1 MFCNQSRFDLPTAIV
16 TESIFNQLVDSAQT
30 RWLTSEHRRLREALA
45 NSSPKFLAEPSG
57 KAERGEV
64 RRGLRSAEG
73 RLLPE
78 GRKNEVRRGLRSAEG
93 RLLPEGRK
101 NDGISTSVQTT
112 PTPPNSGGEKNTLLD
127 QWANDENFIKFCQGQ
142 EASRK
147 RGAGGKTKGEI
158 FKALTIDKKLQTYC
172 DNLKKSLPFVIFIAT
187 YIETASASGK
197 LGCWRKQAA
206 CRLNG
211 LCVIDFDHIEGD
223 CRAVWEEAYA
233 KLSDKD
239 KSRILLVYITP
250 SGHGLK
256 VVFMADV
263 AVGNLIDNQ
272 KDFSKKLGLNPD
284 EACKDASRGAFLTT
298 REDIILLDERIFTY
312 ENPAF
317 GEKYNELY
325 HAGKSQPT
333 DLFTTTMTTKTTD
346 AVNGG
351 NNLAC
356 GEGKKF
362 SPCERPE
369 VERSKLSEL
378 SSKQEPELS
387 YNGVPYVKIIEA
399 WLDGKDLTNKRHDTL
414 VELANHL
421 RYLVGKNAKKI
432 EEVVMSLPWVQDL
445 AAEGEDVAGTVSSVM
460 GWRYNERMPDRLRE
474 ALGKVGALDSPPK
487 LGGVRGGLR
496 SAEGRLLPEGR
507 KNNGIS
513 EAVQTTPPD
522 GTPPN
527 LGGEKDTDIYAMLPL
542 DKWAEELQEMAEFY
556 PCMKELFLNAHPHK
570 LPAILFSSAALFGT
584 LMTRAYYHF
593 WYEPEI
599 VRRLNY
605 CIFII
610 GDPGAGKNV
619 IEKFYFKIADPMIQ
633 ADQCLI
639 DAVNRYKDGR
649 TERTTSTKAQKGD
662 ALKKPVVGIRV
673 HPARTATGEFIRHM
687 LAAVENV
694 QGTPMNLHMFSFDSE
709 LDNVTKN
716 NKGGDWKDREILE
729 LKAFHN
735 EQDGQMYANQ
745 ESITGMFN
753 VFWNFIYTGTPYA
766 LHRKVN
772 QRNFGT
778 GMSTRLAVIPLP
790 DKGMAQRHQKR
801 DPSANETLRTWA
813 YRLDRVEGEIPIEPL
828 NDETYD
834 WQSSR
839 LEIAEFNGDKAD
851 RTLLKRIPY
860 YGIGVSLPFILMRH
874 WDEWQESKTLTM
886 DDTDK
891 RLCRLAMEIQYKCQ
905 QFFFGEM
912 AFNYFADQNKEFVVR
927 RRTTRYD
934 DCYRKLPDEF
944 KTQQFM
950 DCFGCSNATAA
961 RSISRF
967 KEDGIIENVKF
978 GVYKKILME
987 LP

>member
-1 MFCNQSRFDLPTAIV
+1 MFCCQQRFDLPTAIV
-16 TESIFNQLVDSAQT
+16 TAAIFNNLVDSAQT
-30 RWLTSEHRRLREALA
+30 KWLTTQHRKLREAL
-45 NSSPKFLAEPSG
+45 PSI
-57 KAERGEV
+57 
-64 RRGLRSAEG
+64 LEG
-73 RLLPE
+73 DAALL
-78 GRKNEVRRGLRSAEG
+78 N
-93 RLLPEGRK
+93 
-101 NDGISTSVQTT
+101 
-112 PTPPNSGGEKNTLLD
+112 
-127 QWANDENFIKFCQGQ
+127 QWAQDENFIKFCQGQ
-142 EASRK
+142 EASK
-147 RGAGGKTKGEI
+147 KKVAGGKTKGEV
-158 FKALTIDKKLQTYC
+158 FKELTIEKKLQTYC

-187 YIETASASGK
+187 YMETASASGK

-223 CRAVWEEAYA
+223 CRAVWEEAYL
-233 KLSDKD
+233 KLSDED
-239 KSRILLVYITP
+239 KARILLVYITP

-263 AVGNLIDNQ
+263 NVGNLIDNQ
-272 KDFSKKLGLNPD
+272 KDFSAKLGLNPD

-298 REDIILLDERIFTY
+298 REDIILINEEKLFTY
-312 ENPAF
+312 ENEEF
-317 GEKYNELY
+317 GKKFNDSY
-325 HAGKSQPT
+325 HAGKSQSTLDFAPSS
-333 DLFTTTMTTKTTD
+333 
-346 AVNGG
+346 AAGG
-351 NNLAC
+351 N
-356 GEGKKF
+356 
-362 SPCERPE
+362 
-369 VERSKLSEL
+369 L
-378 SSKQEPELS
+378 SSVQGAGENQQGVSGVDGGNVRNAESLM
-387 YNGVPYVKIIEA
+387 YNGVPFTKIIEA
-399 WLDGKDLTNKRHDTL
+399 WLDGVNLDKNRHNTLT
-414 VELANHL
+414 ELASHL
-421 RYLVGKNAKKI
+421 RYLIGKNPKKI
-432 EEVVMSLPWVQDL
+432 TEVVLSLPWVQDL

-460 GWRYNERMPDRLRE
+460 GWRYNEKMPEQLRK
-474 ALGKVGALDSPPK
+474 ALYKVGALSDHTTSDPSSPK
-487 LGGVRGGLR
+487 
-496 SAEGRLLPEGR
+496 EGSS
-507 KNNGIS
+507 KS
-513 EAVQTTPPD
+513 
-522 GTPPN
+522 
-527 LGGEKDTDIYAMLPL
+527 DIYAMLPL

-570 LPAILFSSAALFGT
+570 MPAILFSSAALFGT
-584 LMTRAYYHF
+584 LMTRAYYYF
-593 WYEPEI
+593 WYEPEV

-891 RLCRLAMEIQYKCQ
+891 RLCRLAMEIQYRCQ

-912 AFNYFADQNKEFVVR
+912 AYNYYADQNKEFVVR

-934 DCYRKLPDEF
+934 ECYRKLPDEF

-961 RSISRF
+961 RSIKRF

-978 GVYKKILME
+978 GLYKKVLME

>member
-30 RWLTSEHRRLREALA
+30 KWLTTEHRKLREALA
-45 NSSPKFLAEPSG
+45 NSAPKFLAEPSG

-78 GRKNEVRRGLRSAEG
+78 GRKNEGT
-93 RLLPEGRK
+93 
-101 NDGISTSVQTT
+101 STSVQTT
-112 PTPPNSGGEKNTLLD
+112 PAPPNSGGEKITLLNR
-127 QWANDENFIKFCQGQ
+127 WAQDENFIKFCQRQ

-147 RGAGGKTKGEI
+147 KAAGGKTKGEV
-158 FKALTIDKKLQTYC
+158 FKALTIEKKLQTYC

-211 LCVIDFDHIEGD
+211 LCVIDFDHVDEGVQTTPPD
-223 CRAVWEEAYA
+223 GTPPNLGGERLREIWEEAYN
-233 KLSDKD
+233 KLSDED
-239 KSRILLVYITP
+239 KARILLVYITP

-263 AVGNLIDNQ
+263 NVGNLIDNQ
-272 KDFSKKLGLNPD
+272 KDFSAKLGLNPD

-312 ENPAF
+312 ENPVF
-317 GEKYNELY
+317 GEKYNEQY
-325 HAGKSQPT
+325 RAGKSQPT
-333 DLFTTTMTTKTTD
+333 DLFTTTMTTKTTS
-346 AVNGG
+346 AANGG
-351 NNLAC
+351 NNLAS
-356 GEGKKF
+356 GEDK
-362 SPCERPE
+362 
-369 VERSKLSEL
+369 EL
-378 SSKQEPELS
+378 SKFFELS

-432 EEVVMSLPWVQDL
+432 EEVVMQLPWVQDL
-445 AAEGEDVAGTVSSVM
+445 AAEGENVSSTVASVIDFKYHE
-460 GWRYNERMPDRLRE
+460 WMPKKMKE
-474 ALGKVGALDSPPK
+474 ALRKVGAVD
-487 LGGVRGGLR
+487 
-496 SAEGRLLPEGR
+496 
-507 KNNGIS
+507 
-513 EAVQTTPPD
+513 QTTPPD

-619 IEKFYFKIADPMIQ
+619 IEKFYFKIADPIIQ
-633 ADQCLI
+633 SDQCLI

-801 DPSANETLRTWA
+801 DPHANEALRTWA

-828 NDETYD
+828 NDETFD

-874 WDEWQESKTLTM
+874 WDEWQEHKTLTM

-927 RRTTRYD
+927 RRTTRFD

-944 KTQQFM
+944 RTQQMM
-950 DCFGCSNATAA
+950 DSFQCSQPTA
-961 RSISRF
+961 SRNITRF
-967 KEDGIIENVKF
+967 LQDGIIERIAHGTYRK
-978 GVYKKILME
+978 LLQE

>member
-16 TESIFNQLVDSAQT
+16 TAEIFNNLVDSAQT
-30 RWLTSEHRRLREALA
+30 RWLTKEHRRLREAL
-45 NSSPKFLAEPSG
+45 PSILEG
-57 KAERGEV
+57 DSE
-64 RRGLRSAEG
+64 LSA
-73 RLLPE
+73 
-78 GRKNEVRRGLRSAEG
+78 
-93 RLLPEGRK
+93 
-101 NDGISTSVQTT
+101 
-112 PTPPNSGGEKNTLLD
+112 
-127 QWANDENFIKFCQGQ
+127 QWANDENFLKFCQGQ

-147 RGAGGKTKGEI
+147 KAAGGKTKGEV
-158 FKALTIDKKLQTYC
+158 FKALTIEKKLQTYC

-223 CRAVWEEAYA
+223 CRAVWEEAFN
-233 KLSDKD
+233 KLSDED
-239 KSRILLVYITP
+239 KARILLVYITP

-263 AVGNLIDNQ
+263 NVGNLIDNQ
-272 KDFSKKLGLNPD
+272 KDFSAKLGLNPD

-298 REDIILLDERIFTY
+298 REDIILINEEKLFTY
-312 ENPAF
+312 ENEAF
-317 GEKYNELY
+317 GKKYNDSY
-325 HAGKSQPT
+325 RNGHSQPT
-333 DLFTTTMTTKTTD
+333 VCPAGSSVAAGHTGQGSHDTGGEDPEAATVMT
-346 AVNGG
+346 
-351 NNLAC
+351 
-356 GEGKKF
+356 
-362 SPCERPE
+362 
-369 VERSKLSEL
+369 
-378 SSKQEPELS
+378 
-387 YNGVPYVKIIEA
+387 YNSVPYVKIIEA
-399 WLDGKDLTNKRHDTL
+399 WLEGVNLDKNRHNTLT
-414 VELANHL
+414 ELASHL
-421 RYLVGKNAKKI
+421 RYLIGKNPKKI
-432 EEVVMSLPWVQDL
+432 TEVVTSLPWVKDL

-460 GWRYNERMPDRLRE
+460 GWRYNERMPDKLRE
-474 ALGKVGALDSPPK
+474 ALEKAGALEQKTSVSVGAAD
-487 LGGVRGGLR
+487 
-496 SAEGRLLPEGR
+496 
-507 KNNGIS
+507 
-513 EAVQTTPPD
+513 
-522 GTPPN
+522 
-527 LGGEKDTDIYAMLPL
+527 DIYAQLPL
-542 DKWAEELQEMAEFY
+542 DKWAEELQEMAEYY

-570 LPAILFSSAALFGT
+570 MPAILFSSAALFGT

-633 ADQCLI
+633 ADQCFI

-649 TERTTSTKAQKGD
+649 TERTTSTKAQKGE

-687 LAAVENV
+687 LAAVEIV
-694 QGTPMNLHMFSFDSE
+694 QGNPMNLHMFSFDSE

-729 LKAFHN
+729 LKSFHN

-790 DKGMAQRHQKR
+790 DKGMAQRHQKV
-801 DPSANETLRTWA
+801 DPNSNEALRMWA
-813 YRLDRVEGEIPIEPL
+813 YRLDKVEGEIPIEPL

-834 WQSSR
+834 WQSSH

-874 WDEWQESKTLTM
+874 WDEWQEHKTLTM

-950 DCFGCSNATAA
+950 DCFECSQPTAS
-961 RSISRF
+961 RSINRF
-967 KEDGIIENVKF
+967 LEDGIVERVERGK
-978 GVYKKILME
+978 YRKIASV

>member
-1 MFCNQSRFDLPTAIV
+1 MFCNQQRFDLPTAVV
-16 TESIFNQLVDSAQT
+16 TLSLFNSLVDSAQT
-30 RWLTSEHRRLREALA
+30 RWLTREHRRLREALP
-45 NSSPKFLAEPSG
+45 SILAGNTE
-57 KAERGEV
+57 
-64 RRGLRSAEG
+64 
-73 RLLPE
+73 LL
-78 GRKNEVRRGLRSAEG
+78 A
-93 RLLPEGRK
+93 
-101 NDGISTSVQTT
+101 
-112 PTPPNSGGEKNTLLD
+112 
-127 QWANDENFIKFCQGQ
+127 QWAQDGEFIKFCQGQ

-158 FKALTIDKKLQTYC
+158 FKALTLEKKLQTYC
-172 DNLKKSLPFVIFIAT
+172 DSLKKSLPFVIFIAT
-187 YIETASASGK
+187 YEETLSASGK
-197 LGCWRKQAA
+197 KGCWRKQAA

-223 CRAVWEEAYA
+223 PREVWAAAYD
-233 KLSDKD
+233 KLSDED
-239 KSRILLVYITP
+239 KARVLFVFVTP

-256 VVFMADV
+256 VVFIADA

-272 KDFSKKLGLNPD
+272 KVFSQKLGLNPD

-298 REDIILLDERIFTY
+298 REDIILIDEERLFTY
-312 ENPAF
+312 ENEEF
-317 GEKYNELY
+317 GKKYNSQY
-325 HAGKSQPT
+325 HAGNSQSTLDFAPT
-333 DLFTTTMTTKTTD
+333 AADTR
-346 AVNGG
+346 AVSTLQTAGENQPSVSGGDGG
-351 NNLAC
+351 NVRDA
-356 GEGKKF
+356 E
-362 SPCERPE
+362 SMM
-369 VERSKLSEL
+369 
-378 SSKQEPELS
+378 
-387 YNGVPYVKIIEA
+387 YNGVSYDKIIEA
-399 WLDGKDLTNKRHDTL
+399 WLDGVNLDKNRHNTLTDL
-414 VELANHL
+414 ASHL
-421 RYLVGKNAKKI
+421 RYLIGKNPKKI
-432 EEVVMSLPWVQDL
+432 TEVVMSLTWVQDL

-460 GWRYNERMPDRLRE
+460 GWRYNEKKPDKLRE
-474 ALGKVGALDSPPK
+474 ALEKVGALETKTSNISPQA
-487 LGGVRGGLR
+487 
-496 SAEGRLLPEGR
+496 S
-507 KNNGIS
+507 
-513 EAVQTTPPD
+513 D
-522 GTPPN
+522 
-527 LGGEKDTDIYAMLPL
+527 DIYAAMPL
-542 DKWAEELQEMAEFY
+542 DKWADELQEMAQFY

-570 LPAILFSSAALFGT
+570 LPAILFSSAAMFGT
-584 LMTRAYYHF
+584 LMTRANYHF
-593 WYEPEI
+593 WYEPEV

-649 TERTTSTKAQKGD
+649 TERTTSTKAQKGE

-687 LAAVENV
+687 LAAVETV
-694 QGTPMNLHMFSFDSE
+694 QGQPLNLHMFSFDSE
-709 LDNVTKN
+709 LDNVTKQ
-716 NKGGDWKDREILE
+716 NKGGDWKDREVLE

-790 DKGMAQRHQKR
+790 DKGLAQRHQQV
-801 DPSANETLRTWA
+801 DPNANETLRTWA
-813 YRLDRVEGEIPIEPL
+813 YRLDRVEGELPIEPL

-834 WQSSR
+834 WQSSH

-891 RLCRLAMEIQYKCQ
+891 RLCRLAMEIQYRCQ

-912 AFNYFADQNKEFVVR
+912 AFNYFADQNKEFVQR
-927 RRTTRYD
+927 RRTGRYEE
-934 DCYRKLPDEF
+934 CFRKLPDEF

-950 DCFGCSNATAA
+950 DGFGVSQSAA
-961 RSISRF
+961 QRSIARLQQD
-967 KEDGIIENVKF
+967 KLIERVKY
-978 GVYKKILME
+978 GVYRKVLQE

>member
-16 TESIFNQLVDSAQT
+16 TASIFNQLVDSAQT
-30 RWLTSEHRRLREALA
+30 RWLTREHRKLREALPSILEGDA
-45 NSSPKFLAEPSG
+45 ELLA
-57 KAERGEV
+57 
-64 RRGLRSAEG
+64 
-73 RLLPE
+73 
-78 GRKNEVRRGLRSAEG
+78 
-93 RLLPEGRK
+93 
-101 NDGISTSVQTT
+101 
-112 PTPPNSGGEKNTLLD
+112 

-147 RGAGGKTKGEI
+147 KAAGGKTKGEV
-158 FKALTIDKKLQTYC
+158 FKALTIEKKLQTYC

-223 CRAVWEEAYA
+223 CRAVWEGAYN
-233 KLSDKD
+233 KLSDED
-239 KSRILLVYITP
+239 KARILLVYITP

-272 KDFSKKLGLNPD
+272 KDFSAKLGLNPD

-317 GEKYNELY
+317 GEKYNEQY
-325 HAGKSQPT
+325 HAGHSQPT

-346 AVNGG
+346 AADGG
-351 NNLAC
+351 NNLAV
-356 GEGKKF
+356 GEDK
-362 SPCERPE
+362 
-369 VERSKLSEL
+369 KLSEL
-378 SSKQEPELS
+378 SEFLDEPSGKAERSSKQEPELS

-421 RYLVGKNAKKI
+421 RYLCGKNAKKI
-432 EEVVMSLPWVQDL
+432 EEVVMQLAWVQDL
-445 AAEGEDVAGTVSSVM
+445 AAEGENVSSTVASVIDFK
-460 GWRYNERMPDRLRE
+460 YYERMPKKMHE
-474 ALGKVGALDSPPK
+474 ALEKVGALEQK
-487 LGGVRGGLR
+487 
-496 SAEGRLLPEGR
+496 
-507 KNNGIS
+507 IS
-513 EAVQTTPPD
+513 DAAGAAD
-522 GTPPN
+522 
-527 LGGEKDTDIYAMLPL
+527 DIYAQLPL

-570 LPAILFSSAALFGT
+570 MPAILFSSAALFGT

-649 TERTTSTKAQKGD
+649 TERTTSTKAQKGE

-729 LKAFHN
+729 LKSFHN

-790 DKGMAQRHQKR
+790 DKGMAQRHQKV
-801 DPSANETLRTWA
+801 DPNSNEALRTWA

-834 WQSSR
+834 WQSSH

-927 RRTTRYD
+927 RRTTRFD

-944 KTQQFM
+944 KTQQMM
-950 DCFGCSNATAA
+950 DSFQCSQPTA
-961 RSISRF
+961 SRNITRF
-967 KEDGIIENVKF
+967 LQDGIIERIAH
-978 GVYKKILME
+978 GTYRKILQE

>member
-1 MFCNQSRFDLPTAIV
+1 MFCNQQRFDLPTAIV
-16 TESIFNQLVDSAQT
+16 TASIFNQLVDSAQT
-30 RWLTSEHRRLREALA
+30 KWLTNEHRKLREALP
-45 NSSPKFLAEPSG
+45 SILEGDTELLA
-57 KAERGEV
+57 
-64 RRGLRSAEG
+64 
-73 RLLPE
+73 
-78 GRKNEVRRGLRSAEG
+78 
-93 RLLPEGRK
+93 
-101 NDGISTSVQTT
+101 
-112 PTPPNSGGEKNTLLD
+112 
-127 QWANDENFIKFCQGQ
+127 QWAQDENFIKFCQGQ

-147 RGAGGKTKGEI
+147 KAAGGKTKGEV
-158 FKALTIDKKLQTYC
+158 FKALTIEKKLQAYC

-197 LGCWRKQAA
+197 MGCWRKQAA

-211 LCVIDFDHIEGD
+211 LCVIDVDHVDEETHPQPLPVREGSNNTL
-223 CRAVWEEAYA
+223 REIWAEAYS
-233 KLSDKD
+233 KLSDED
-239 KSRILLVYITP
+239 KARILLVYITP

-272 KDFSKKLGLNPD
+272 KDFSAKLGLNPD

-317 GEKYNELY
+317 GEKYNDSY

-333 DLFTTTMTTKTTD
+333 LQID
-346 AVNGG
+346 NGKLKID
-351 NNLAC
+351 NLATAP
-356 GEGKKF
+356 ENSQF
-362 SPCERPE
+362 SIVNSQLE
-369 VERSKLSEL
+369 
-378 SSKQEPELS
+378 

-421 RYLVGKNAKKI
+421 RYLIGKNPKKI
-432 EEVVMSLPWVQDL
+432 TEVVMSLPWVKDL

-460 GWRYNERMPDRLRE
+460 GWRYNERKPDKLRE
-474 ALGKVGALDSPPK
+474 ALEKVGALEKSTQKEPSP
-487 LGGVRGGLR
+487 LCT
-496 SAEGRLLPEGR
+496 SEG
-507 KNNGIS
+507 
-513 EAVQTTPPD
+513 
-522 GTPPN
+522 
-527 LGGEKDTDIYAMLPL
+527 DIYAQLPL
-542 DKWAEELQEMAEFY
+542 DKWAEELQEMAAFY

-570 LPAILFSSAALFGT
+570 MPAILFSSAALFGT

-633 ADQCLI
+633 ADQGLI

-716 NKGGDWKDREILE
+716 NKGGDWKDREIME

-790 DKGMAQRHQKR
+790 DKGMAQRHQKV
-801 DPSANETLRTWA
+801 DPNANEALRTWA
-813 YRLDRVEGEIPIEPL
+813 YRLDKVEGEIPIEPL

-834 WQSSR
+834 WQSSH

-886 DDTDK
+886 DDIDK
-891 RLCRLAMEIQYKCQ
+891 RLCRLAMEIQYRCQ

-912 AFNYFADQNKEFVVR
+912 AFNYFADQNKEFVQR
-927 RRTTRYD
+927 RRTGRYEE
-934 DCYRKLPDEF
+934 CYRKLPDEF

-950 DCFGCSNATAA
+950 DG
-961 RSISRF
+961 
-967 KEDGIIENVKF
+967 F
-978 GVYKKILME
+978 GVSQSAAQRAITRLQQDQLIERVKYGVYRKILQE

>member
-1 MFCNQSRFDLPTAIV
+1 MFCNQQRFDLPTTIV
-16 TESIFNQLVDSAQT
+16 TASIFNQLVDSAQT
-30 RWLTSEHRRLREALA
+30 RWLTREHRKLREAL
-45 NSSPKFLAEPSG
+45 PSI
-57 KAERGEV
+57 
-64 RRGLRSAEG
+64 LEG
-73 RLLPE
+73 DTELL
-78 GRKNEVRRGLRSAEG
+78 N
-93 RLLPEGRK
+93 
-101 NDGISTSVQTT
+101 
-112 PTPPNSGGEKNTLLD
+112 
-127 QWANDENFIKFCQGQ
+127 QWASDENFIKFCQGQ

-147 RGAGGKTKGEI
+147 KAAGGKTKGEV
-158 FKALTIDKKLQTYC
+158 FKALSLEKKLQTYC

-197 LGCWRKQAA
+197 IGCWRKQAA

-233 KLSDKD
+233 KLSDED
-239 KSRILLVYITP
+239 KARILLVYITP

-272 KDFSKKLGLNPD
+272 KDFSAKLGLNPD

-312 ENPAF
+312 ENPEF
-317 GEKYNELY
+317 GENYNEQY
-325 HAGKSQPT
+325 HA
-333 DLFTTTMTTKTTD
+333 TTTMTTKTTD
-346 AVNGG
+346 AANGG
-351 NNLAC
+351 NNLAS
-356 GEGKKF
+356 GEDEKL
-362 SPCERPE
+362 
-369 VERSKLSEL
+369 SKLSQL
-378 SSKQEPELS
+378 SLKKESELS
-387 YNGVPYVKIIEA
+387 YNSVPYVKIIEA
-399 WLDGKDLTNKRHDTL
+399 WLDGKDLTNKRHNTL

-421 RYLVGKNAKKI
+421 RYLCGKNAKKI
-432 EEVVMSLPWVQDL
+432 EEVVMQLAWVQDL
-445 AAEGEDVAGTVSSVM
+445 AAEGENVSSTVASVIDFK
-460 GWRYNERMPDRLRE
+460 YYERMPKKMRE
-474 ALGKVGALDSPPK
+474 ALEKVGALEQK
-487 LGGVRGGLR
+487 
-496 SAEGRLLPEGR
+496 
-507 KNNGIS
+507 IS
-513 EAVQTTPPD
+513 DAAGAAD
-522 GTPPN
+522 
-527 LGGEKDTDIYAMLPL
+527 DIYAQLPL
-542 DKWAEELQEMAEFY
+542 DKWAEELQEMAEYY

-570 LPAILFSSAALFGT
+570 MPAILFSSAALFGT

-716 NKGGDWKDREILE
+716 NKGGDWKDREVLE

-735 EQDGQMYANQ
+735 EQDGQMYGNQ

-828 NDETYD
+828 NDETFD

-886 DDTDK
+886 DDVDK

-927 RRTTRYD
+927 RRTTRFD

-944 KTQQFM
+944 KTQQMM
-950 DCFGCSNATAA
+950 DSFQCSQPTA
-961 RSISRF
+961 SRNITRF
-967 KEDGIIENVKF
+967 LQDGIIERIAHGTYRK
-978 GVYKKILME
+978 LLQE

>member
-16 TESIFNQLVDSAQT
+16 TASIFSQLVDSAQT
-30 RWLTSEHRRLREALA
+30 RWLTREHRKLREAL
-45 NSSPKFLAEPSG
+45 PSI
-57 KAERGEV
+57 
-64 RRGLRSAEG
+64 LEG
-73 RLLPE
+73 DGALL
-78 GRKNEVRRGLRSAEG
+78 N
-93 RLLPEGRK
+93 
-101 NDGISTSVQTT
+101 
-112 PTPPNSGGEKNTLLD
+112 
-127 QWANDENFIKFCQGQ
+127 QWAQDENFIKFCQVQ

-147 RGAGGKTKGEI
+147 KAAGGKTKGEV
-158 FKALTIDKKLQTYC
+158 FRALTIEKKLQTYC
-172 DNLKKSLPFVIFIAT
+172 DNLKKSLPFVVFIAT

-223 CRAVWEEAYA
+223 CRAVWKEAYA
-233 KLSDKD
+233 KLSDED
-239 KSRILLVYITP
+239 KARILLVYVTP

-272 KDFSKKLGLNPD
+272 KDFSAKLGLNPD

-317 GEKYNELY
+317 GEKYNERY
-325 HAGKSQPT
+325 HQGKSQPT
-333 DLFTTTMTTKTTD
+333 DLFTATMTTKTTD
-346 AVNGG
+346 AASGG
-351 NNLAC
+351 NSLASS
-356 GEGKKF
+356 ED
-362 SPCERPE
+362 E
-369 VERSKLSEL
+369 KLSEL
-378 SSKQEPELS
+378 SSKKEPDLS
-387 YNGVPYVKIIEA
+387 YNGVPYMKIIEA

-421 RYLVGKNAKKI
+421 RYLCGKNAKKI
-432 EEVVMSLPWVQDL
+432 EEVVMQLAWVQDL
-445 AAEGEDVAGTVSSVM
+445 AAEGENVSSTVASVIDFK
-460 GWRYNERMPDRLRE
+460 YYERMPKKMRE
-474 ALGKVGALDSPPK
+474 ALEKVGATNVTKGSGTSVTSTP
-487 LGGVRGGLR
+487 
-496 SAEGRLLPEGR
+496 SGRP
-507 KNNGIS
+507 
-513 EAVQTTPPD
+513 
-522 GTPPN
+522 
-527 LGGEKDTDIYAMLPL
+527 GEVDIYAMLPL
-542 DKWAEELQEMAEFY
+542 DKWAEELQEVAAFY

-570 LPAILFSSAALFGT
+570 MPAILFSSAALFGT

-649 TERTTSTKAQKGD
+649 TERTTSTKAQKGE

-729 LKAFHN
+729 LKSFHN

-790 DKGMAQRHQKR
+790 DKGMAQRHQKV
-801 DPSANETLRTWA
+801 DPDSNEVLRTWA
-813 YRLDRVEGEIPIEPL
+813 YRLDKVEGEIPIEPL

-834 WQSSR
+834 WQSSH

-886 DDTDK
+886 DDMDK
-891 RLCRLAMEIQYKCQ
+891 RLCRLAMDIQYRCQ

-912 AFNYFADQNKEFVVR
+912 AFNYFADQNKEFVQR
-927 RRTTRYD
+927 RRTGRYEE
-934 DCYRKLPDEF
+934 CFRKLPDEF

-950 DCFGCSNATAA
+950 DG
-961 RSISRF
+961 
-967 KEDGIIENVKF
+967 F
-978 GVYKKILME
+978 GVSQSAAQRAIARLQQDQLIERVKYGVYRKVLQE

>member
-1 MFCNQSRFDLPTAIV
+1 MFCYQRSFGLPTEIV
-16 TESIFNQLVDSAQT
+16 TASIFNQLVDSAQT
-30 RWLTSEHRRLREALA
+30 RWLTREHRRLREALHS
-45 NSSPKFLAEPSG
+45 SSPKLE
-57 KAERGEV
+57 EV
-64 RRGLRSAEG
+64 RRGL
-73 RLLPE
+73 
-78 GRKNEVRRGLRSAEG
+78 NE
-93 RLLPEGRK
+93 
-101 NDGISTSVQTT
+101 GISTSVQTT
-112 PTPPNSGGEKNTLLD
+112 PPDGTPPNSGGEKNTLLE
-127 QWANDENFIKFCQGQ
+127 QWAQDENFIKFCQGQ

-147 RGAGGKTKGEI
+147 KAAGGKTKGEV
-158 FKALTIDKKLQTYC
+158 FKALTLEKKLQTYC

-187 YIETASASGK
+187 YTETASASGK

-211 LCVIDFDHIEGD
+211 LCVIDFDHVDESVEGAEGSSPKLGEVRRGLNEECPVGD
-223 CRAVWEEAYA
+223 QTTPPDGTPPNSGGERLREIWEEAYS
-233 KLSDKD
+233 KLSDED
-239 KSRILLVYITP
+239 KARILLVYITP

-256 VVFMADV
+256 VVFMAD
-263 AVGNLIDNQ
+263 AGVGNLIDNQ
-272 KDFSKKLGLNPD
+272 IEFSRKLGLNPD

-298 REDIILLDERIFTY
+298 REDILFINENELFTY
-312 ENPAF
+312 ENKEF
-317 GEKYNELY
+317 GEKYNSQY
-325 HAGKSQPT
+325 HAGHSQPT
-333 DLFTTTMTTKTTD
+333 LVSAADNSGLIRTKEF
-346 AVNGG
+346 VQSHNP
-351 NNLAC
+351 C
-356 GEGKKF
+356 KEEVRE
-362 SPCERPE
+362 SP
-369 VERSKLSEL
+369 L
-378 SSKQEPELS
+378 SSAA
-387 YNGVPYVKIIEA
+387 YNGVPYTKIIEA
-399 WLDGKDLTNKRHDTL
+399 WLDGVNLDKNRHNTLT
-414 VELANHL
+414 ELASHL
-421 RYLVGKNAKKI
+421 RYLIGKNPKKI
-432 EEVVMSLPWVQDL
+432 TEVVMSLTWVQDL

-460 GWRYNERMPDRLRE
+460 GWRYNERMPDKLRE
-474 ALGKVGALDSPPK
+474 ALEKVGAVD
-487 LGGVRGGLR
+487 
-496 SAEGRLLPEGR
+496 
-507 KNNGIS
+507 
-513 EAVQTTPPD
+513 QTTPA
-522 GTPPN
+522 PPN
-527 LGGEKDTDIYAMLPL
+527 LGGEKDTDIYTILPL
-542 DKWAEELQEMAEFY
+542 DKWAEELQEMAEYY

-599 VRRLNY
+599 IRRLNY
-605 CIFII
+605 CVFII
-610 GDPGAGKNV
+610 GDPGAGKNIV
-619 IEKFYFKIADPMIQ
+619 EKFYKKIADPMIQ

-649 TERTTSTKAQKGD
+649 TERTTSTKAQKGE
-662 ALKKPVVGIRV
+662 ALKRPVVGIRV

-687 LAAVENV
+687 QAAVENI
-694 QGTPMNLHMFSFDSE
+694 QGHPMNLHMFSFDAE

-735 EQDGQMYANQ
+735 EEDGQMYANQ

-790 DKGMAQRHQKR
+790 DKGMAQRHQKV
-801 DPSANETLRTWA
+801 DPNSNEALRTWA

-834 WQSSR
+834 WQSSH

-912 AFNYFADQNKEFVVR
+912 AFNYFADQNKEFVQR
-927 RRTTRYD
+927 RRTGRYEE
-934 DCYRKLPDEF
+934 CFRKLPDEF

-950 DCFGCSNATAA
+950 DG
-961 RSISRF
+961 
-967 KEDGIIENVKF
+967 F
-978 GVYKKILME
+978 GVSQSAAQRAIARLQQDQLIERVKYGVYRKVLQE